1 MKDDNPAKID
11 THAHYLPSAYLQ
23 AAQDAFPGGPDG
35 LPGLPAWSVE
45 AALESMA
52 ELNISSSVLSVS
64 TPGVHFGD
72 DNAARSLARIVNE
85 VGAQLVHDH
94 SNRFGLFASLPLPDV
109 EGSLS
114 EIEHAFESLDADGVV
129 LMTNARGV
137 YLGDTSLDPVFEE
150 LNRRKAVVFM
160 HPTSAYCPTCHG
172 SGLDFPSAMLEFLFD
187 STRAVTNL
195 ILSGTLAR
203 NPSIRLI
210 VPHAGAML
218 PVLAE
223 RIVAVASGLR
233 FDSSSRRDEILEILR
248 SLYYDLAG
256 FPLPTML
263 RALTDISEPTR
274 ILYGSDWPFTP
285 QHAAMRLS
293 DDLDATDLIDR
304 NWRAQIYR
312 DNALDLLPRF
322 KDASTD

>member
-1 MKDDNPAKID
+1 MNEQTPGKID
-11 THAHYLPSAYLQ
+11 THAHYLPSEYLD
-23 AAQDAFPGGPDG
+23 AAKRSFPDGPDG
-35 LPGLPAWSVE
+35 MPGFPAWNVQS
-45 AALESMA
+45 ALESMA
-52 ELNISSSVLSVS
+52 ELDISSSVLSVS

-72 DNAARSLARIVNE
+72 DGAARLLARSVNE
-85 VGAQLVHDH
+85 EGARLVHDH
-94 SNRFGLFASLPLPDV
+94 PSRFGLFASLPLPDV
-109 EGSLS
+109 EGSLR
-114 EIEHAFESLDADGVV
+114 EIEFAFDSLGVDGVV

-137 YLGDTSLDPVFEE
+137 YLGDGALDPVFEE
-150 LNRRKAVVFM
+150 LNRRRSVVFI

-172 SGLDFPSAMLEFLFD
+172 SGLNFPRAMIEFLFD

-203 NPSIRLI
+203 NSDVRLI
-210 VPHAGAML
+210 VPHAGATL

-233 FDSSSRRDEILEILR
+233 FDEGNRREEILAILR

-285 QHAAMRLS
+285 HNVAMRLS
-293 DDLDATDLIDR
+293 EDLDTTDLIDDE
-304 NWRAQIYR
+304 WRAQIYR
-312 DNALDLLPRF
+312 HNALELLPRL
-322 KDASTD
+322 KQSSDK

>member
-1 MKDDNPAKID
+1 MKDEIPAKID
-11 THAHYLPSAYLQ
+11 THAHYLPPGYLQ

-45 AALESMA
+45 SALESMA

-64 TPGVHFGD
+64 SPGVHFGD
-72 DNAARSLARIVNE
+72 DGAARWLARTVNDA
-85 VGAQLVHDH
+85 GARLVLDH
-94 SNRFGLFASLPLPDV
+94 SSRFGLFASLPLPDV
-109 EGSLS
+109 EGSLF
-114 EIEHAFESLDADGVV
+114 EIEYAFESLDADGVV
-129 LMTNARGV
+129 LMTNARGI
-137 YLGDTSLDPVFEE
+137 YLGDSAFDPIFEE
-150 LNRRKAVVFM
+150 LNRRQAVVFM
-160 HPTSAYCPTCHG
+160 HPTSAFCPTCHG

-203 NPSIRLI
+203 NPGIRLI

-233 FDSSSRRDEILEILR
+233 FDSSSRRAEILSTLR

-293 DDLDATDLIDR
+293 EDLDATDLIDGD
-304 NWRAQIYR
+304 WRAQIYR
-312 DNALDLLPRF
+312 DNALELLPRL
-322 KDASTD
+322 KGRSAD